1 MDGKEARCK
10 CKAGVAFFFRLAI
23 AIATFSKLAS
33 AFFQKFAI
41 AFFQKFAIAFFQKF
55 AFAFFQKFAIAF
67 ILKNAIAIRHQLAI
81 NFCDWQFAPQK
92 TASPCRT

>member
-33 AFFQKFAI
+33 

-81 NFCDWQFAPQK
+81 NFCDWQFAAQK